1 MNVARF
7 ASRNSRVILLGIL
20 LLSGAGLYSMAT
32 LPSNIYPEVEFPRI
46 QMVAHAGDLSPR
58 MMQLAVTRPLE
69 EAARTV
75 LGVRRVSSKTIRGA
89 CEISVVFNSDAD
101 MPYSLQ
107 LMQAK
112 ADEVKPELPAGSQLV
127 VERMTPSL
135 FPIFSVNVT
144 GALAPAELRD
154 LAVYQLRPLLSRVPG
169 VADVEVLASEERE
182 ISVIVDP
189 SRLNA
194 ARLTLGQVADALKAT
209 NQVVSV
215 GRLPKDYRQYLVL
228 ASAELTSVEDVRKVV
243 VAARQG
249 TPVYLGDLGE
259 VREGV
264 VDRATL
270 ISGNGRPAA
279 LVNVARQIR
288 GNILQVADGAWAALK
303 EYRPSLP
310 PSVRLQVVYDLAEF
324 VRSAVANV
332 RDAIVIGGLLAVLVL
347 VAFLRDWRVT
357 AIAAVSL
364 PLTMVGTFFVLRLV
378 GGTVNLMSLGGLAIA
393 IGLVIDDAIVIVE
406 NIHRHRAA
414 GEPVAIAAEKG
425 TQELLAAVVGST
437 LTTVVVF
444 VPLGLL
450 RGVVGQFF
458 AALSLTLAAA
468 VLISLAYA
476 LLFIPNAAARFLRER
491 RAASAGP
498 GWLAERYRGLLGASL
513 RRPRLVAAVTLAL
526 AAFGALFYFRLET
539 GFLPEMDEGGYVIDY
554 WTPEGTSLAETDRM
568 VHRVE
573 EVVAATPEVAAFARR
588 TGAELGLFAT
598 EQNRGDIVVKLKAQS
613 ARKRRAEEVIAE
625 QRATFAAQ
633 MPGMTIEFVQL
644 LQDMLGDLEG
654 NPEPVEVKIFGD
666 DLAQLG
672 RLAERTAERLRKVPG
687 LVDLVVPQRGNPELD
702 LRVDPTRAARAGFT
716 VEEVA
721 QQVSAGLLGQVATS
735 FRRGDRLIDV
745 RVRFPDA
752 RRFDLDF
759 IRQFPLTTPG
769 GEVVPLS
776 ATSTLAI
783 AQGET
788 QLFREDLRQMVPVT
802 ARLEGRDLGSGV
814 RDVRAALAGEPWPV
828 GYSYSIGGLFESQQ
842 ESFRSMVLVL
852 AIAGLLVFAVMVA
865 QFRRFTP
872 ALVILSAAPLS
883 LVGAFGLLL
892 LTGTPLNVSSF
903 MGLILLIGL
912 VVKNGIILVDYA
924 DLVAAGGASPT
935 EALMEAGAV
944 RLRPILMTTLCTI
957 FGLLPLALG
966 LGSGAELQKPLAIA
980 VIGGLSVSTGVTLL
994 FVPTLLAVV
1003 AARRGAGAA
1012 EPGQT
1017 GRDPV

>member
-1 MNVARF
+1 VNVARF
-7 ASRNSRVILLGIL
+7 ASRNSRAILLGIL
-20 LLSGAGLYSMAT
+20 LLSAAGFYSMAT

-75 LGVRRVSSKTIRGA
+75 LGVRRVRSKTIRGA
-89 CEISVVFNSDAD
+89 CEISVIFNPDAD

-107 LMQAK
+107 LVQAK
-112 ADEVKPELPAGSQLV
+112 ADEVKPELPAGTQLV

-144 GALAPAELRD
+144 GGLPPADLRD

-169 VADVEVLASEERE
+169 VASVEVLASEERE
-182 ISVIVDP
+182 ISVVVDP
-189 SRLNA
+189 DRLNA
-194 ARLTLGQVADALKAT
+194 ARVTLGQVADALRST

-228 ASAELTSVEDVRKVV
+228 TTAELTSVEEVRRVV
-243 VAARQG
+243 VAFRQG
-249 TPVYLGDLGE
+249 TPLYLGDLAE

-264 VDRATL
+264 VDRTTL
-270 ISGNGRPAA
+270 ISGNGKPAA

-288 GNILQVADGAWAALK
+288 GNILAVADGAWAALR

-310 PSVRLQVVYDLAEF
+310 PAVRLQVVYDLAEF
-324 VRSAVANV
+324 VRNAVANV
-332 RDAIVIGGLLAVLVL
+332 RDAILIGGILAVLVL

-357 AIAAVSL
+357 AIAAISL
-364 PLTMVGTFFVLRLV
+364 PLTMIGTFFVLRLA

-393 IGLVIDDAIVIVE
+393 IGLVIDDAIVVVE
-406 NIHRHRAA
+406 NIHRHRAM
-414 GEPVAIAAEKG
+414 GEPVAQAAEKG
-425 TQELLAAVVGST
+425 TRELLAAVVGST

-450 RGVVGQFF
+450 AGVVGQFF
-458 AALSLTLAAA
+458 AALSLTLAGA
-468 VLISLAYA
+468 VLLSLAYA
-476 LLFIPNAAARFLRER
+476 LLFIPNAAARFLRD
-491 RAASAGP
+491 RAEHTARL
-498 GWLAERYRGLLGASL
+498 GWLTDRYRALLAAAV
-513 RRPRLVAAVTLAL
+513 RRPRLVVGVTLGL
-526 AAFGALFYFRLET
+526 AALGALLYFRLET

-554 WTPEGTSLAETDRM
+554 WTPEGTSLPETDRM
-568 VHRVE
+568 VHRIE
-573 EVVAATPEVAAFARR
+573 EVVAATPEVAGFARR

-598 EQNRGDIVVKLKAQS
+598 EQNRGDIVVKLKPQS
-613 ARKRRAEEVIAE
+613 ARKRRAEEVIEE

-654 NPEPVEVKIFGD
+654 NPEPIEVKIFGD
-666 DLAQLG
+666 DLARIG
-672 RLAERTAERLRKVPG
+672 PLAARTAERLKKIPG
-687 LVDLVVPQRGNPELD
+687 IVDLVVPQRGNPEVD
-702 LRVDPTRAARAGFT
+702 VRVDPTRAARVGFT
-716 VEEVA
+716 VDDVA
-721 QQVSAGLLGQVATS
+721 KQLSAGLLGQVATS

-745 RVRFPDA
+745 RVRFPD
-752 RRFDLDF
+752 RKRFDLDW
-759 IRQFPLTTPG
+759 IREFPLTTAS

-776 ATSTLAI
+776 TTSTIEL

-788 QLFREDLRQMVPVT
+788 QLFREDLQQMVPVT

-814 RDVRAALAGEPWPV
+814 REVRAALAADPWPI
-828 GYSYSIGGLFESQQ
+828 GTSYRIGGLFESQQ
-842 ESFRSMVLVL
+842 ASFRSMMLILAIAALLVL
-852 AIAGLLVFAVMVA
+852 AVLVA

-924 DLVAAGGASPT
+924 DLARERGAGAT
-935 EALMEAGAV
+935 DALVEAGTI
-944 RLRPILMTTLCTI
+944 RLRPILMTTLCTL

-980 VIGGLSVSTGVTLL
+980 VIGGLSVSTLVTLV
-994 FVPTLLAVV
+994 FVPTVLSALHE
-1003 AARRGAGAA
+1003 RRHG
-1012 EPGQT
+1012 EE
-1017 GRDPV
+1017 GRPPQG